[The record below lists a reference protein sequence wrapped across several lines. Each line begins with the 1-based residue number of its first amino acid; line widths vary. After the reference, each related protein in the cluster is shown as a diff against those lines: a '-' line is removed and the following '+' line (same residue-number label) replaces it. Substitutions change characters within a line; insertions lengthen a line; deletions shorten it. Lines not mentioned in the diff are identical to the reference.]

1 MAVWQPIKS
10 QNLSYGLRLD
20 PEFYRPEYTKS
31 RRELERIGTKTIR
44 EIKED
49 IRYGLQAEPDYL
61 QEGINYIRALNLR
74 DIGIEGEILKIAESQ
89 IPSQDYLA
97 KEGDILIT
105 RSGANCGDTGV
116 IENGFIGATYGS
128 YIIRIRLQKIN
139 PFFVYAFLQ
148 TKYGRFQTIQIR
160 TGLAQPNLSI
170 PYIENLI
177 EIPSRISPELQK
189 KIESIIKSAFERQR
203 FITKLYQEAE
213 QELLE
218 RMEWEKVKTDH
229 ILSYTTSSR
238 DIMGDERLDPE
249 FYQPKFENLEKYLKK
264 IGAVT
269 IGEFCPEIKRG
280 VSPIY
285 AEVGDVVIVNSQ
297 NLSANGVIAVEDLEK
312 TELSFYQDEKNKKAR
327 LNQFDVLVYATG
339 AYIGRTNCWLENQKA
354 IAGIDCLIIQPDAK
368 ICYPAYLALFLNSQV
383 GLMQANRLASGSAQ
397 RHLYPNDLM
406 KYQVFIPRNKSG
418 KPDLV
423 WQKKLAE
430 KVVGANEAK
439 KSAKQKLQ
447 DAKELV
453 EKEIKIVEKS

>member
-31 RRELERIGTKTIR
+31 RRELESIGTKTIT
-44 EIKED
+44 ELKED

-61 QEGINYIRALNLR
+61 QNGTNYIRALNLR
-74 DIGIEGEILKIAESQ
+74 DVGIEGEILKIAESQ

-97 KEGDILIT
+97 KAGDILIT

-139 PFFVYAFLQ
+139 PFFAYAFLQ
-148 TKYGRFQTIQIR
+148 TKYGRFQTMQIR

-177 EIPSRISPELQK
+177 EIPHRISSELQK
-189 KIESIIKSAFERQR
+189 MVESIIKSAFEKQR

-218 RMEWEKVKTDH
+218 RMEWEKVKISHVLD
-229 ILSYTTSSR
+229 YRPTSI
-238 DIMGDERLDPE
+238 DIMNDQRLDPE
-249 FYQPKFENLEKYLKK
+249 FYQPKFANLEKHLKK
-264 IGAVT
+264 IGAMPL
-269 IGEFCPEIKRG
+269 GDFCPTPNRG
-280 VSPIY
+280 VQPQY
-285 AEVGDVVIVNSQ
+285 EEGGEVLVINSKHLGPTEIDID
-297 NLSANGVIAVEDLEK
+297 NAEK
-312 TELSFYQDEKNKKAR
+312 TTKEFFNDEINRKAKIEK
-327 LNQFDVLVYATG
+327 LDVLMYSTG
-339 AYIGRTNCWLENQKA
+339 AYVGRTNAYFGDKEALASNHVS
-354 IAGIDCLIIQPDAK
+354 IIRPDK
-368 ICYPAYLALFLNSQV
+368 NVCDPAYLALFLNSSA
-383 GLMQANRLASGSAQ
+383 GLMQTDQRASGSAQ
-397 RHLYPNDLM
+397 REIYPQEIV
-406 KYQVFIPRNKSG
+406 KYLVFIPKDKNG
-418 KPDLV
+418 KLDMA

-430 KVVGANEAK
+430 KVIAANYAK

-447 DAKELV
+447 EAKQLV
-453 EKEIKIVEKS
+453 EAEIEKLL